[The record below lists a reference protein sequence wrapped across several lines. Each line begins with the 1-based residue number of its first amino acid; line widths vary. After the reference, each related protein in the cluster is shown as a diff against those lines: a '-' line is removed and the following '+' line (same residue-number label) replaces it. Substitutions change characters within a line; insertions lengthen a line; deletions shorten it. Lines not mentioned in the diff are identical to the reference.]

1 MSAGEDDD
9 KVVDFGRA
17 KSPHEFARKE
27 QRMEDLRSRFNA
39 VLKEARPEAA
49 KGKRGGKKKKRQ
61 KKQASGS
68 ARQHE
73 ARRRA
78 AIEAT
83 RDEANRR
90 GDAQ

>member
-1 MSAGEDDD
+1 MSAGEADD

-49 KGKRGGKKKKRQ
+49 KGKRGGKKKK
-61 KKQASGS
+61 KKSKKGPGK
-68 ARQHE
+68 
-73 ARRRA
+73 
-78 AIEAT
+78 
-83 RDEANRR
+83 N
-90 GDAQ
+90 